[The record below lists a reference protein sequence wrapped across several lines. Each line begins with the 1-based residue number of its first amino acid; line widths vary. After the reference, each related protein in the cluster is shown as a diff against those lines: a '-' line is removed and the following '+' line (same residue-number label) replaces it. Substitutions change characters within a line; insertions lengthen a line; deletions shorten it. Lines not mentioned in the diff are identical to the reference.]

1 MKEVD
6 SVRLVRRVAIAMGSL
21 AALVLAGGAHM
32 RF

>member
-1 MKEVD
+1 VAMKLLK
-6 SVRLVRRVAIAMGSL
+6 RIAIAAGSL